1 MSVESDL
8 FRISVIGPKARVT
21 RMLNEAIRQEGAG
34 DLIAEGD
41 DIETI
46 NRKLFGKDGK
56 PGLMVVYGQLIDEKC
71 LEEDMV
77 INDKWRAAV
86 EKHKQKVASGEP
98 MDDEYE
104 SRVELFKVEEYAPGT
119 YEVKFS
125 SYVSECESYGNCI
138 DWVDWE
144 DIARVYQCRIY
155 VDDDYYRNGVFMRFE
170 CATIY
175 EPSEGGV
182 KRTHL
187 ESGTTREEY
196 DEFMDKLVELCP
208 ERYLPLR
215 EDYLKE
221 KEEMMAYQREMKR
234 LEEKY
239 HLIEPMHNKTW
250 DSFTAAE
257 EKGPDSIR
265 EVYASC
271 LEQVTRRIAWV
282 DIDGLLQVL
291 VVRAE
296 ELKGVNDKLAHGYVD
311 LLRSFRGDYDKKV
324 KELKV
329 EYPESTIFIEITPEA
344 WEEQYPWLECYP
356 YEHYQPEWR
365 KRRMNLEEETE
376 DDGSW
381 IDAILNG
388 SDERSEEP
396 GGKED
401 ENLYTIY
408 ETIKDKALF
417 SNISGEMAEVVEKL
431 PKEIVPGKVLFD
443 GMMLF
448 DGIEGIED
456 DIQQMHAYT
465 KDGDIVNL
473 EDYYTDNGAFEDGG
487 RDRFLAAL
495 DRLMTRD
502 EFLSNNA

>member
-8 FRISVIGPKARVT
+8 FRISVIGPKANVT

-34 DLIAEGD
+34 EIIVESD
-41 DIETI
+41 DIETV
-46 NRKLFGKDGK
+46 NRKLIGKDGI

-71 LEEDMV
+71 LEEDAL
-77 INDKWRAAV
+77 INEKWQAAV
-86 EKHKQKVASGEP
+86 DRHKQKVASGEP

-104 SRVELFKVEEYAPGT
+104 SRVELFKVKEYDSGS
-119 YEVKFS
+119 YEVQFS
-125 SYVSECESYGNCI
+125 EYVSECAMDFDCI

-144 DIARVYQCRIY
+144 DIARVYKCRVF
-155 VDDDYYRNGVFMRFE
+155 VDDLYYRNGEFMRFE

-175 EPSEGGV
+175 EPAEGSV
-182 KRTHL
+182 RRTRL

-208 ERYLPLR
+208 ERYRPIR

-221 KEEMMAYQREMKR
+221 KEEMKAYQREMKR
-234 LEEKY
+234 LEEWY
-239 HLIEPMHNKTW
+239 HLIEPIHNKTW

-257 EKGPDSIR
+257 EKGLNSIR

-271 LEQVTRRIAWV
+271 LEQVTRRIGWV

-296 ELKGVNDKLAHGYVD
+296 ELKGVNDEPAYCYVD
-311 LLRSFRGDYDKKV
+311 LLRSFREDYDKKV
-324 KELKV
+324 KDLKV

-344 WEEQYPWLECYP
+344 WEDRYAWLEYYP

-365 KRRMNLEEETE
+365 KRRMKPEEETE

-388 SDERSEEP
+388 SDE
-396 GGKED
+396 
-401 ENLYTIY
+401 
-408 ETIKDKALF
+408 
-417 SNISGEMAEVVEKL
+417 
-431 PKEIVPGKVLFD
+431 
-443 GMMLF
+443 
-448 DGIEGIED
+448 
-456 DIQQMHAYT
+456 
-465 KDGDIVNL
+465 
-473 EDYYTDNGAFEDGG
+473 
-487 RDRFLAAL
+487 
-495 DRLMTRD
+495 
-502 EFLSNNA
+502 